1 MKWMSK
7 KPRYRVYSDYLQ
19 EKYGT
24 KVYKLPINLPLT
36 CPNRDGTCGTE
47 GCTFCGDEATGFE
60 SLSNQLPVRAQL
72 AENMAYIG
80 ANYQAEKFIAYF
92 QNFTNTY
99 LPVEDFRRYIREAC
113 VEHVVEIDISTRP
126 DCVHEAYLDALADLR
141 REKGVEIAIELGLQ
155 TVNYHTLRT
164 IRRGHTLA
172 EFVDAVR
179 RIQRY
184 DFEICVH
191 MILNLPGDTIE
202 DAIEGAK
209 ILSAFGVRQVKLH
222 SLYIVKGTP
231 LAEEYER
238 GEIEMISMEEYIE
251 RLVAFLEYLDPTVV
265 IQRFLG
271 RAPKDRT
278 LFCNW
283 DCHWAQV
290 KARLDRTMEARDTY
304 QGRHFHYL
312 GGRGVRKFVK

>member
-1 MKWMSK
+1 MQK
-7 KPRYRVYSDYLQ
+7 KARYRVYSDYLQ

-36 CPNRDGTCGTE
+36 CPNRDGTCGTA

-60 SLSNQLPVRAQL
+60 SLSNQLSVQAQL
-72 AENMAYIG
+72 ADNMEYIG
-80 ANYQAEKFIAYF
+80 ANYQAEQFIAYF

-99 LPVEDFRRYIREAC
+99 LPVEDFRRYIYEAC
-113 VEHVVEIDISTRP
+113 VENIREIDVSTRP
-126 DCVHEAYLDALADLR
+126 DCVNEAYLDVLADVR
-141 REKGVEIAIELGLQ
+141 RDHGVEVAIELGLQ
-155 TVNYHTLRT
+155 SVNYHTLQA

-184 DFEICVH
+184 DFDICVH

-209 ILSAFGVRQVKLH
+209 ILSAFGVQQVKLH

-231 LAEEYER
+231 MAEEYER
-238 GEIEMISMEEYIE
+238 GELAMISMEEYIE
-251 RLVAFLEYLDPTVV
+251 RVIAFLEHLDPAIA
-265 IQRFLG
+265 IQRFFG
-271 RAPKDRT
+271 RAPKERT

-283 DCHWAQV
+283 DRHWAQV
-290 KARLDRTMEARDTY
+290 KSKLDQAMEARDTY
-304 QGRHFHYL
+304 QGRCFDYL
-312 GGRGVRKFVK
+312 GGRGVRKFLE

>member
-1 MKWMSK
+1 MQK

-36 CPNRDGTCGTE
+36 CPNRDGTCGTT

-60 SLSNQLPVRAQL
+60 SLSNQLTVQAQL
-72 AENMAYIG
+72 AENMEYIG

-99 LPVEDFRRYIREAC
+99 LPVEDFRRYVYEAC
-113 VEHVVEIDISTRP
+113 VEKVVEIDVSTRP
-126 DCVHEAYLDALADLR
+126 DCVNEAYLDVLADVR
-141 REKGVEIAIELGLQ
+141 REKGIEVAVELGLQ
-155 TVNYHTLRT
+155 SVNYHTLRS
-164 IRRGHTLA
+164 IHRGHTLA

-184 DFEICVH
+184 GFEICVH
-191 MILNLPGDTIE
+191 MIVNLPGDTME

-209 ILSAFGVRQVKLH
+209 ILSAFGVQQVKLH

-231 LAEEYER
+231 MAEEYER
-238 GEIEMISMEEYIE
+238 GELVMISMEEYIE
-251 RLVAFLEYLDPTVV
+251 RVIAFLEHLDPAIA
-265 IQRFLG
+265 IQRLFG

-283 DCHWAQV
+283 DRHWAQV
-290 KARLDRTMEARDTY
+290 KSKLDQTMEARNTY
-304 QGRHFHYL
+304 QGRCFDYL

>member
-1 MKWMSK
+1 MSK